1 MEQRSTDPLGNSKR
15 SLPPFQ
21 KRTSP
26 ITHHETAKRHTESP
40 RQRIRSRAGP
50 SCGPTSN
57 RIRPAKR
64 GSPRPVLHGLPLRP
78 APRAGN
84 FARPTAACQRGSS
97 RTVTR
102 SRPWSTSL
110 PLDKTTGTK
119 WRGTRTPA
127 AVTRAPA
134 PPSSQ
139 RVRVQSPRRGDDPE
153 HEQPWSTRRAARPV
167 LSTPAG

>member
-1 MEQRSTDPLGNSKR
+1 MP
-15 SLPPFQ
+15 SLRAPASW
-21 KRTSP
+21 KLR
-26 ITHHETAKRHTESP
+26 TESRP
-40 RQRIRSRAGP
+40 RQDGNASVPGRVAIDPP
-50 SCGPTSN
+50 SSKSSN
-57 RIRPAKR
+57 RIRPR
-64 GSPRPVLHGLPLRP
+64 GETREPRPVLHGLPRSGQS
-78 APRAGN
+78 PRTGKQAN

-127 AVTRAPA
+127 AVTRAP
-134 PPSSQ
+134 PSSPSSVPVE
-139 RVRVQSPRRGDDPE
+139 RDDPE